1 MKVYHT
7 PNIKNITLLGH
18 SGSGKST
25 LAECMLYEAGLLNRR
40 GTTDAGTLTSDYHEL
55 ERERGSSLFSTLL
68 HTAWKDSKIN
78 IIDTPGFDDFVGE
91 VVSALRVAD
100 TGVMVL
106 NAQNGVEVGTEIIW
120 EYTEQFKTPMIL
132 VVNQLDHE
140 KADYDKT
147 VEQAKD
153 RFGRNIAIVQY
164 PLNAGTGFNAIIDV
178 LKMTLYEFDANGG
191 KPIKKPIP
199 ASEVERAETLHKEL
213 VEAIAEHD
221 DSLMELYFEKGEL
234 TEEEMTRG
242 LKLAMVHHDIFPLFC
257 CSATKDMGSGRI
269 MGFLNDVAPAASD
282 APPVLRESG
291 KTLACDPKGSAVLFV
306 YKTISEPHLGDMSFF
321 KVYSGVVHNGDELV
335 NSQTGAVERIS
346 HLFLMNGKNR
356 ENISELHA
364 GDIGA
369 TVKLKNTHTNNTLH
383 PKGQPFHITQI
394 QFPAPRVRTA
404 ITTPN
409 KADIEKLATALHV
422 LQEEDPTLH
431 VEHSQELKQTILHAQ
446 GELHLNVAKW
456 KIEHNYKIQINFEP
470 PRIPYRETI
479 QKEARSIYRHKKQS
493 GGAGQFAEVH
503 LLIEPYH
510 EHMPPPAGIQ
520 VRHTDEHL
528 MPWGGKLVFNN
539 CVVGGAIDT
548 RFMSAITKGIIEKME
563 NGPITGSYVRDI
575 RVSVYDGKMHSVDS
589 NDMAFKIAGM
599 MAFKEAFQDAQPQVL
614 EPIYHVEVLVDSE
627 AMGDVMSD
635 LQTRRGIIEGMEAE
649 GHYQKIIARIP
660 LAEMHDYSATL
671 RSITQGKA
679 KYKMQFDNYA
689 PVPFNIQQELAD
701 QHKKDTQHQ
710 EDH

>member
-1 MKVYHT
+1 M
-7 PNIKNITLLGH
+7 
-18 SGSGKST
+18 
-25 LAECMLYEAGLLNRR
+25 
-40 GTTDAGTLTSDYHEL
+40 
-55 ERERGSSLFSTLL
+55 
-68 HTAWKDSKIN
+68 
-78 IIDTPGFDDFVGE
+78 
-91 VVSALRVAD
+91 
-100 TGVMVL
+100 
-106 NAQNGVEVGTEIIW
+106 
-120 EYTEQFKTPMIL
+120 
-132 VVNQLDHE
+132 
-140 KADYDKT
+140 
-147 VEQAKD
+147 
-153 RFGRNIAIVQY
+153 
-164 PLNAGTGFNAIIDV
+164 
-178 LKMTLYEFDANGG
+178 
-191 KPIKKPIP
+191 
-199 ASEVERAETLHKEL
+199 
-213 VEAIAEHD
+213 
-221 DSLMELYFEKGEL
+221 
-234 TEEEMTRG
+234 
-242 LKLAMVHHDIFPLFC
+242 
-257 CSATKDMGSGRI
+257 
-269 MGFLNDVAPAASD
+269 
-282 APPVLRESG
+282 
-291 KTLACDPKGSAVLFV
+291 
-306 YKTISEPHLGDMSFF
+306 
-321 KVYSGVVHNGDELV
+321 
-335 NSQTGAVERIS
+335 
-346 HLFLMNGKNR
+346 
-356 ENISELHA
+356 
-364 GDIGA
+364 
-369 TVKLKNTHTNNTLH
+369 
-383 PKGQPFHITQI
+383 
-394 QFPAPRVRTA
+394 
-404 ITTPN
+404 
-409 KADIEKLATALHV
+409 HV

-456 KIEHNYKIQINFEP
+456 KIEHNYKIQINFES

-689 PVPFNIQQELAD
+689 PVPFNIQQELAE
-701 QHKKDTQHQ
+701 QHKKDTQHH
-710 EDH
+710 EEH